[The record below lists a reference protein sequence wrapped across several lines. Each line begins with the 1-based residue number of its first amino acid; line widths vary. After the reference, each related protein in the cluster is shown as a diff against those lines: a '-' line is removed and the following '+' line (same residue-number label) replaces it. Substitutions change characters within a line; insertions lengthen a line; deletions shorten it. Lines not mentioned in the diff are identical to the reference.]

1 MFRWIRFS
9 LAVLFIL
16 TLVFT
21 NLLQVQ
27 AARGE
32 PGSADFGFG
41 AVLYPDGPFVEDGA
55 AMASDLGIDWVE
67 IPVSWASVQKKSSA
81 SPDFKTLDMVMRLA
95 KKHQLTVLVSLTNAP
110 AWAQT
115 SKGPDP
121 AMTAKFVAVLYSRY
135 PSVIQ
140 AVELFPEANTQKGW
154 GGPPNPQGYFNL
166 FKKVNQK
173 MQALKAPVT
182 LVAAGLRPVA
192 SKPTTGDI
200 NDLAFLK
207 KLYALGAGS
216 IMPVVSI
223 RLDILTGDPMRFP
236 DGSEHRVLRHYEEV
250 RQVMVANQSQ
260 KGVIWIT
267 RLSPPSGTIST
278 SDSAYQEVRT
288 QTNWI
293 NQAYIQLR
301 AQLYVGVT
309 IGQSLNPAPE
319 GMAAEVPGLLTK
331 TGEINSFYSSLS
343 EMISLNRTGS
353 VTIEPGKPKEGNFIK
368 KRP

>member
-32 PGSADFGFG
+32 PGSADLGLARFFTPM
-41 AVLYPDGPFVEDGA
+41 VLLLRMGQQWLLTWG
-55 AMASDLGIDWVE
+55 SIG
-67 IPVSWASVQKKSSA
+67 SKSL
-81 SPDFKTLDMVMRLA
+81 SPGRLCKRNPPPRLILKTLDMVMRLA